1 MELNARRQLNPKI
14 ITIDGPSGV
23 GKGTIAIMVAN
34 YLGYNYL
41 DSGSLYRSLALALS
55 EKNLDLDSDIDN
67 VEKIIC
73 DIEIDFQYQKSGET
87 SVYVNQIDFTEK
99 IRTEKVAKM
108 ASQIAKIPKA
118 RDMLEAI
125 QRSHIKPPGLVADG
139 RDMGTKVF
147 TEANIKFFLN
157 ASVEKRAER
166 RLNQLKDQ
174 GISANLPNLKHEL
187 LLRDKA
193 DTERTISPL
202 VPAVDA
208 ILVDTS
214 ELSATEVFYKIKEF
228 IDKIFKIY
236 E

>member
-1 MELNARRQLNPKI
+1 MNPKI

-23 GKGTIAIMVAN
+23 GKGTIAIMVAD

-55 EKNLDLDSDIDN
+55 QKNIDLVKDINDIEKNIF
-67 VEKIIC
+67 
-73 DIEIDFQYQKSGET
+73 EIDINFKYEKNGKIT
-87 SVYVNQIDFTEK
+87 VFVNKIDFTEK

-108 ASQIAKIPKA
+108 ASQIAKNANA
-118 RDMLEAI
+118 RKMLEVV
-125 QRSHIKPPGLVADG
+125 QRKHIRAPGLVADG

-147 TEANIKFFLN
+147 NEANIKFFLT

-174 GISANLPNLKHEL
+174 GISANLPNLIHEL

-202 VPAVDA
+202 VPADDA

-214 ELSATEVFYKIKEF
+214 ELGATEVFNKIKEL
-228 IDKIFKIY
+228 IDKNI
-236 E
+236 